1 MDTRFAPGIHGRIIT
16 VVVFVCVLAAG
27 LPARA
32 GTPVPVWF
40 AGDDTPDAADR
51 AQALVQAAI
60 GPDGTAIGEV
70 TALGDALFG
79 GARLWP
85 LATALFRCE
94 DATPIKLETAMAR
107 AERALE
113 EVEFVRA
120 VEALAPVDMRL
131 ACVDGALDS
140 ATLGRAALLLGHVR
154 HFTGDVDGAR
164 RAFAQ
169 AAVFDPDVVWDGNFS
184 PAAQP
189 IFNEA
194 VLESLRT
201 RDAHVRGSDGSWA
214 LPDVELDGGPV
225 PRYGAIRPGRHQLAL
240 RTDEGGWVRVA
251 LDLAEGQTLRL
262 APVDG
267 LAGGLEDDA
276 VAVALTAAVADALEE
291 RGAREAWLVDLES
304 DRVHRYR
311 TSDGGLSEVKA
322 GRATP
327 GSRSVRPPRTG
338 PQEGGRPVAGPVMV
352 IGGAV
357 TTAAGLAIGLEHR
370 RQALAIYENVELHNE
385 QFERYDAEY
394 RQATQR
400 MTAGYVMAAIGGAI
414 LVAGVPTWVVE
425 SRRGGQPVSLSATLA
440 PLGWAC
446 DGGALLV
453 IGQW

>member
-1 MDTRFAPGIHGRIIT
+1 MDTRCAPGIHGR
-16 VVVFVCVLAAG
+16 VVAAVAFICVLAAG

-40 AGDDTPDAADR
+40 AGDDTSEAADR

-60 GPDGTAIGEV
+60 GSDGAAIGEV
-70 TALGDALFG
+70 TAVGDALFG

-85 LATALFRCE
+85 LATGVFRCE

-113 EVEFVRA
+113 EVEFARA

-131 ACVDGALDS
+131 ACVEGALDS
-140 ATLGRAALLLGHVR
+140 ATLGHAALLLGHVR
-154 HFTGDVDGAR
+154 HLTGDVDGAR

-201 RDAHVRGSDGSWA
+201 RDAHVRGSDGSWT

-240 RTDEGGWVRVA
+240 RTGDGGWVRIA
-251 LDLAEGQTLRL
+251 LDLGEGQTLRL
-262 APVDG
+262 APVGD
-267 LAGGLEDDA
+267 LAGDLGD
-276 VAVALTAAVADALEE
+276 VAVTETLAAAIADALEE

-311 TSDGGLSEVKA
+311 TSEGALSEVKV
-322 GRATP
+322 GRSTHGP
-327 GSRSVRPPRTG
+327 RPIRPPRG
-338 PQEGGRPVAGPVMV
+338 DPPVGGRPVAGPAMV

-357 TTAAGLAIGLEHR
+357 TTAAGLVIGLDHR
-370 RQALAIYENVELHNE
+370 RQAMEIYDNVDLHND

-394 RQATQR
+394 KQTTQR
-400 MTAGYVMAAIGGAI
+400 MTAGYVIAAIGGAI

-425 SRRGGQPVSLSATLA
+425 SKRGGQPVALSATLA